1 MGSRIRLR
9 TALALVTSS
18 LATAARA
25 EVVPPSK
32 QPGRERERFVQPP
45 TTQLQPGGPVIT
57 LPDTFAPKG
66 ADADFSVAKAVEGP
80 RNDERFFFVLS
91 AHN

>member
-1 MGSRIRLR
+1 MGSRIRLLA
-9 TALALVTSS
+9 ALMLVMPSM
-18 LATAARA
+18 ATAAGA
-25 EVVPPSK
+25 QVVPPSK

-45 TTQLQPGGPVIT
+45 TAQLQPGGPVIT

-80 RNDERFFFVLS
+80 RNDERFFF